1 MKPVNFKKRAVA
13 GSCRAMRCQE
23 REQLYEFETPDPK
36 LGTVL
41 LCESHWR
48 RAQEHKQKPEAVG
61 PSAPEMVVT
70 SETLGEPIVEDFI
83 PDEPGLVVDG
93 VHTHVYTGTASD
105 EPAQTKVAVL
115 HGPVLALVEPM
126 RAEYEGM
133 ATTLQ
138 SVVIENQD
146 QVDMAGQLL
155 TQVKGKLKTL
165 DTQRKDITGPM
176 RKAEKAVNN
185 LFRPAIDA
193 AKAVEAML
201 KAGIAGFVEAQ
212 QKAQVAALEAGQH
225 EAALAIA
232 QPTMPSGVSTRTIW
246 KFRYTNVDLIPRKYW
261 VIDSAALQAE
271 VNANKG
277 NTAIPGIEAYPD
289 TSISASAS

>member
-41 LCESHWR
+41 LCESHWH
-48 RAQEHKQKPEAVG
+48 RAQEHKQKPSSVG
-61 PSAPEMVVT
+61 PSVQTCFEGQDPPAVPEAAVVEGEAEIVNAYT
-70 SETLGEPIVEDFI
+70 EIYADGASEPE
-83 PDEPGLVVDG
+83 
-93 VHTHVYTGTASD
+93 
-105 EPAQTKVAVL
+105 QTNVTIM

-133 ATTLQ
+133 ATQLQ
-138 SVVIENQD
+138 SVNIENQD

-155 TQVKGKLKTL
+155 TQVKGKLKNL

-201 KAGIAGFVEAQ
+201 KAGIAGYVEAQ

-225 EAALAIA
+225 EAALAVV

-246 KFRYTNVDLIPRKYW
+246 KFRYTNVELIPRKYW
-261 VIDSAALQAE
+261 VVDSAALQAE

-289 TSISASAS
+289 TSISASASS